1 MLNQLTSGAI
11 QYGVPMVVLLL
22 PSVFSTTAEIP
33 GEEEEKGVR
42 REGGSKGRDERR
54 GEMEEIEEK
63 KGGGKK
69 QTDGQEREND
79 CRGEGEGRKEEE
91 GEGRKRKRNFHT
103 HTIGQETFGDIYKI
117 FAILIVYLQFDLYRE
132 NSVCETTIASLR
144 ILTSQPRWLAS
155 AKI

>member
-91 GEGRKRKRNFHT
+91 GEGRKKEEKISHTYHRTGNFCGH
-103 HTIGQETFGDIYKI
+103 I
-117 FAILIVYLQFDLYRE
+117 
-132 NSVCETTIASLR
+132 
-144 ILTSQPRWLAS
+144 
-155 AKI
+155 